1 MNNDLPI
8 HKLFQPFREAKAPDG
23 FADRVLARLNAD
35 TAPGR
40 SWLRFFGLDGVARR
54 WAWAGG
60 LALAASV
67 AILVPRRRIPQPF
80 TEADLPI
87 YLADSSHLEEE
98 ANLGT
103 QIEVYFL

>member
-1 MNNDLPI
+1 MNDDLPI
-8 HKLFQPFREAKAPDG
+8 KKLFQPFREAKAPEG
-23 FADRVLARLNAD
+23 FADRVLRRAKTD

-40 SWLRFFGLDGVARR
+40 SWLRFFGLGGTTGR

-67 AILVPRRRIPQPF
+67 AILIPHRQALQPF

-87 YLADSSHLEEE
+87 YLADSTHLEEE

-103 QIEVYFL
+103 QIEAYFL